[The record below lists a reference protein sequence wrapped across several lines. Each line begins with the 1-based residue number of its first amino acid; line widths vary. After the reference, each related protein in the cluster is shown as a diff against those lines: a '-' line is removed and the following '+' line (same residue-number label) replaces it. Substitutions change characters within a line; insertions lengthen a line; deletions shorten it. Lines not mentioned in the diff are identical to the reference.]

1 MTSCDQWPMSVL
13 TKESGESRKLICHPQ
28 QIIARKYL
36 RRDEHGVLRVSDP
49 DQLKIPDKSFPLVL
63 FSETKLQG
71 HRYIFS
77 RDKDGDYHLHSR
89 RLGIDDS
96 YPDLIQDG
104 RFPVVFDELGFPP
117 LPGETAVDGELIW
130 PGHPDSEVPTAIKEY
145 PHELL
150 FKAFAVPIFEGEHQF
165 GLRYLPGRSLLRSF
179 LPNKCVSRFGSGRE
193 IENREDLKITVEHL
207 LYKAE
212 QKGEEGA
219 VLKEKHYQGWWKL
232 KGINEADVFV
242 TDYIVSKSETY
253 LGLVTSL
260 RIGVY
265 DSNGKIKD
273 MGKVSGFDD
282 EEKYDLTEEHH
293 AGVGYGRVL
302 RVQYQEIAGKGKLK
316 HAFFDCWRTDKNAK
330 DCTTG
335 QFEG

>member
-1 MTSCDQWPMSVL
+1 MSVL
-13 TKESGESRKLICHPQ
+13 TKESGEGRKLICHPK

-36 RRDEHGVLRVSDP
+36 RRDKHGVLRVSDP
-49 DQLKIPDKSFPLVL
+49 DQLKIPDKSFPLIL
-63 FSETKLQG
+63 FSEPKLQG

-77 RDKDGDYHLHSR
+77 RDKDDVYHLHSR
-89 RLGIDDS
+89 RLGIDNT

-117 LPGETAVDGELIW
+117 LPRETAVDGELIW
-130 PGHPDSEVPTAIKEY
+130 PGHPDSEVPTAIKEC

-150 FKAFAVPIFEGEHQF
+150 FKAFAVPIFESKYQF
-165 GLRYLPGRSLLRSF
+165 EKRYKPGRCLLRSF
-179 LPNKCVSRFGSGRE
+179 LPSKCVTRSGLKWE
-193 IENREDLKITVEHL
+193 IQNREALKIAVEHL

-232 KGINEADVFV
+232 KGISEADVFV
-242 TDYIVSKSETY
+242 TGHVVSKSETY
-253 LGLVTSL
+253 AGQVTSL
-260 RIGVY
+260 RIGVF

-282 EEKYDLTEEHH
+282 EEKYDLTEKYH
-293 AGVGYGRVL
+293 AGVGYYRVL

-316 HAFFDCWRTDKNAK
+316 HAFFDCWRTDKNAE